1 MVVKT
6 APPILFP
13 YPNLDK
19 ILSFSKLSVES
30 GKTVSI
36 KVIMLV
42 IIGKSILY
50 TILILQIIYAVPY
63 LLNRETRKR
72 QIWLLGVL
80 LFLGLRLLFAPASH
94 DRLLMSFLLII
105 SAGNYLSTL
114 ENKPFP
120 VLWNAV
126 GAGILASWVSLRI
139 LDYPLIFSFDL
150 FSVLTIA
157 FVSFYP
163 LSRLLRYYGRARSRF
178 LLVWL
183 GLSLIWV
190 VSGGLDF
197 AFQIKGGFPFD
208 FGLWFS
214 FLFSLAIF
222 FLPGYREGVIFS
234 RSLEKRLL
242 PNGRSRSEL
251 INRLEQTEAN
261 LLVRDRLISSGYMAA
276 GIVHE
281 FKNILSQ
288 INLCTEYGM
297 SHPDVESKDRS
308 LKAVRDNVEA
318 AKKSV
323 TSLLERLAITGRE
336 KAVPVH
342 IKETLELLVNIVKAS
357 YRTEGIQVKL
367 SVEGNPAITIR
378 KGEIEQILLNLIR
391 NSAEAYRQYR
401 DGKPKLIFLKSC
413 TQKKETIIEVT
424 DQAGGI
430 PSGIQGVLFDPPSML
445 KPRGLGLYLSK
456 RLIARNGG
464 SLEYH
469 PVENG
474 SCFRL
479 LFPETERL

>member
-1 MVVKT
+1 
-6 APPILFP
+6 
-13 YPNLDK
+13 
-19 ILSFSKLSVES
+19 
-30 GKTVSI
+30 
-36 KVIMLV
+36 MLV
-42 IIGKSILY
+42 IIGKSVLY

-63 LLNRETRKR
+63 LLNRESRKR

-80 LFLGLRLLFAPASH
+80 FFLGLRLLFDPASH

-139 LDYPLIFSFDL
+139 LDYPLIFNFDL
-150 FSVLTIA
+150 FSMLIIA

-163 LSRLLRYYGRARSRF
+163 LSRLLRYYRRARSRF
-178 LLVWL
+178 LLIWL
-183 GLSLIWV
+183 GLSLIWA
-190 VSGGLDF
+190 VSGVLDY
-197 AFQIKGGFPFD
+197 AFRVDGGFPFD
-208 FGLWFS
+208 FGMWFS
-214 FLFSLAIF
+214 FLFTLAIF
-222 FLPGYREGVIFS
+222 FLPGYREGVLS
-234 RSLEKRLL
+234 TRNLGQRLL
-242 PNGRSRSEL
+242 PNKRSRSEL
-251 INRLEQTEAN
+251 LNRLEQTEAD

-288 INLCTEYGM
+288 INLCTEYGI
-297 SHPDVESKDRS
+297 SHQDLESKERS
-308 LKAVRDNVEA
+308 LRAVRDNVEA

-336 KAVPVH
+336 KAVPVC

-367 SVEGNPAITIR
+367 SVEGNPAITVR

-391 NSAEAYRQYR
+391 NSAEAYRRYQ
-401 DGKPKLIFLKSC
+401 DGNPKLIFLKSC
-413 TQKKETIIEVT
+413 IQKKETVIEVT
-424 DQAGGI
+424 DQAGGL
-430 PSGIQGVLFDPPSML
+430 PSGIYGVLFDPPSLL

-456 RLIARNGG
+456 KLIARNGG
-464 SLEYH
+464 LLEYH
-469 PVENG
+469 PIENG

-479 LFPETERL
+479 LFPDTDRI